1 MDDSTPE
8 LQFCFLQDAI
18 AYIEENPISP
28 DDDEIDVIE
37 IPPKDGPLTDLKDFD
52 DEVVDGGDQDPLFL
66 PVGVPGSVELHQF
79 SDNHVKSTD
88 SSPTTGTALPEPKET
103 QPKKKRKMQNVTW
116 KKMQPKYSKLS
127 PSSGGAAQKKE
138 IMKTNCSI
146 KTLWK

>member
-8 LQFCFLQDAI
+8 LQFCFLQYAI

-66 PVGVPGSVELHQF
+66 PLGVPGSVELHQF
-79 SDNHVKSTD
+79 SDNHAKSTD
-88 SSPTTGTALPEPKET
+88 SSPTTGTALPEPKKT
-103 QPKKKRKMQNVTW
+103 QPKKKRKMRNVTW

-127 PSSGGAAQKKE
+127 PSSGGR
-138 IMKTNCSI
+138 MKFC
-146 KTLWK
+146 L